1 MRITYLDTTKGI
13 LVLGMVLAHVI
24 QFFAA
29 DNAIMALFSRWTNLV
44 SFSGFF
50 FLFRLCF
57 LFGIPEKRK
66 HRNKENDK
74 EFVQDFDSLLHL
86 SNFFQTVYQ

>member
-50 FLFRLCF
+50 SVSAMLF
-57 LFGIPEKRK
+57 IW
-66 HRNKENDK
+66 H
-74 EFVQDFDSLLHL
+74 
-86 SNFFQTVYQ
+86 T